1 MSLNNEENKVGQL
14 GILRHKNCGG
24 EIEVSFPCDPDFR

>member
-14 GILRHKNCGG
+14 GILRHKKCGG
-24 EIEVSFPCDPDFR
+24 ETEVFFPCNPDLR